1 MNFEDILAH
10 FHNVSRNGGQCRA
23 NCPACGDT
31 KQHLYI
37 KQEDGKILFDCKKG
51 CAFTDIIRAVGLTEP
66 DCFPEKE
73 VKGRWTLLREHI
85 YTDEKGANIAKKQ
98 IYDKGDGK
106 TAVWY
111 RLERGQY
118 IKGLNGTKLPLY
130 HLHKLVSSASDTVV
144 IVEGEKDVETAEKM
158 GFTATT
164 SPNGA
169 GAKWRDEYCPFFTG
183 KNVCIVMDN
192 DEAGEGYGY
201 GAAAKI
207 RKYANAVKLIRS
219 ADIYPSLKPKG
230 DISDIAAEI
239 GIEETKRLLTE
250 AVGRTNS
257 YVPPAPQTAEKVN
270 RELENAAPVNELIAE
285 RLAKLR
291 PHERFSCN
299 DKGNG
304 QLFAEVFKDVCR
316 YNVTAKEWYVYRDG
330 YWQADTGG
338 MIAMRYAKE
347 LHTALVHYGS
357 NITDESRQKVYL
369 ENVAKLAQRRY
380 RETMLKDAQD
390 GYFVKSED
398 FDRNEWLFNCIN
410 GTYDLRQGFFRKH
423 NPKDLISKISNV
435 VYDENARSDTFGKF
449 IGTVMCGSTA
459 KIRYLQK
466 AFGYSLTGDTSQEC
480 FFILYG
486 ATSRN
491 GKGTLMETMSY
502 MMGNERGYAM
512 AAAPETFAGKQNKD
526 SRQASGDIARLKG
539 VRFLN
544 SSEPSKKMV
553 FDAALLKTLTG
564 RDTITAR
571 HLHEREFQFVPSF
584 KLFINTNYLPHVN
597 DDTLFA
603 SDRVNVITF
612 DRHFGDDE
620 RDPELKEK
628 LKSQENIS
636 GLFNWCLEGLRLYKA
651 EGLKRPE
658 EIAAATAEYQ
668 NSSDRQAMFINE
680 CLISSEGSVCKSS
693 DVFNIYRSWC
703 QANGY
708 YPENKSNFMAGFR
721 NKNLLHDTG
730 RINGNTYHNVILGY
744 TIDPDYYAD
753 PNSESEQQWE
763 DIPL

>member
-1 MNFEDILAH
+1 MNFEDILSH
-10 FHNVSRNGGQCRA
+10 FRHISGNGGQYRA
-23 NCPACGDT
+23 DCPACGDA

-37 KQEDGKILFDCKKG
+37 KQEGGKVLFDCKKG
-51 CAFTDIIRAVGLTEP
+51 CTFSDIIHAAGLSES

-73 VKGRWTLLREHI
+73 HKNKWTLLREHI
-85 YTDEKGANIAKKQ
+85 YTDKKGASIAKKQ
-98 IYDKGDGK
+98 IYDTGKGK
-106 TAVWY
+106 TAIWY

-130 HLHKLVSSASDTVV
+130 HLHKLVSSSSETIVV
-144 IVEGEKDVETAEKM
+144 VEGEKDVETAEKM

-169 GAKWRDEYCPFFTG
+169 GAKWRDEYCPYFSG
-183 KNVCIVMDN
+183 KNVCIIMDN
-192 DEAGEGYGY
+192 DEPGEGYGC

-207 RKYANAVKLIRS
+207 RKYAKAVKLIRS

-239 GIEETKRLLTE
+239 GIEETKRLIME
-250 AVGRTNS
+250 AAAKTDK
-257 YVPPAPQTAEKVN
+257 YVPPAPQTAENIN
-270 RELENAAPVNELIAE
+270 RELESNTPVNDLIAE

-347 LHTALVHYGS
+347 LHTALVHYGT

-390 GYFVKSED
+390 GYFIKSED
-398 FDRNEWLFNCIN
+398 FDRNEWLFNCVN
-410 GTYDLRQGFFRKH
+410 GTYDLRQGYFRPH

-435 VYDENARSDTFGKF
+435 VYDENASSAEFEKF

-544 SSEPSKKMV
+544 SSEPSKRMV

-612 DRHFGDDE
+612 NKHFGDDE

-628 LKSQENIS
+628 LKTQENIS

-658 EIAAATAEYQ
+658 EVASATAEYQ
-668 NSSDRQAMFINE
+668 NSSDRQAMFMNE
-680 CLISSEGSVCKSS
+680 CLIASEGSICKSS
-693 DVFNIYRSWC
+693 DVFNVYRSWC

-730 RINGNTYHNVILGY
+730 RINGNTYHNVIFGY
-744 TIDPDYYAD
+744 KIDPDYYAD
-753 PNSESEQQWE
+753 PTSESEQQWE
-763 DIPL
+763 DVPL

>member
-1 MNFEDILAH
+1 MNFEDILSH
-10 FHNVSRNGGQCRA
+10 FRSVSGNGGQYRA
-23 NCPACGDT
+23 DCPACGDT

-37 KQEDGKILFDCKKG
+37 KQEGGKVLFDCKKG
-51 CAFTDIIRAVGLTEP
+51 CTFSDIIHAAGLSES

-73 VKGRWTLLREHI
+73 QKSKWTLLREHI
-85 YTDEKGANIAKKQ
+85 YTDEKGASIAKKQ
-98 IYDKGDGK
+98 IYNTGNGK

-118 IKGLNGTKLPLY
+118 VKGLNGIKLPLY
-130 HLHKLVSSASDTVV
+130 HLHKLVASASGTVV
-144 IVEGEKDVETAEKM
+144 IVEGEKDVETVERM

-169 GAKWRDEYCPFFTG
+169 GAKWREEYCPYFSG
-183 KNVCIVMDN
+183 KNVCIIMDN
-192 DEAGEGYGY
+192 DEAGEGYGH
-201 GAAAKI
+201 GAAAKV
-207 RKYANAVKLIRS
+207 RKYAKAVKLIRS
-219 ADIYPSLKPKG
+219 ADIYPSVQPKG
-230 DISDIAAEI
+230 DISDIAAAVGMAEA
-239 GIEETKRLLTE
+239 KRLLTE
-250 AVGRTNS
+250 AVGKTDEF
-257 YVPPAPQTAEKVN
+257 VPALPQTVEKIN
-270 RELENAAPVNELIAE
+270 QELENELPVNQMIADRLI
-285 RLAKLR
+285 KLR
-291 PHERFSCN
+291 PHEKFSCN

-304 QLFAEVFKDVCR
+304 LLFAEVFKDVCR
-316 YNVTAKEWYVYRDG
+316 YNVTAKEWYVYQNG

-338 MIAMRYAKE
+338 MIVMRYAKE
-347 LHTALVHYGS
+347 LHTALVHYGV
-357 NITDESRQKVYL
+357 NITDEIRQKIYL
-369 ENVAKLAQRRY
+369 ENVAKLAQRRF

-398 FDRNEWLFNCIN
+398 FDRNDWLFNCLN
-410 GTYDLRQGFFRKH
+410 GTYDLRSGYFRPH
-423 NPKDLISKISNV
+423 NPKDLISKMSNV
-435 VYDENARSDTFGKF
+435 VYDENAGSAEFEKF
-449 IGTVMCGSTA
+449 ISTIMCGDTS

-491 GKGTLMETMSY
+491 GKGTLMETLSY

-512 AAAPETFAGKQNKD
+512 AAVPETFAGKQNKD

-544 SSEPSKKMV
+544 SSEPSKRMV

-612 DRHFGDDE
+612 DKHFGDDE

-628 LKSQENIS
+628 LKTQDNIS
-636 GLFNWCLEGLRLYKA
+636 GLFNWCLEGLKLYKA

-658 EIAAATAEYQ
+658 EVASATAEYQ
-668 NSSDRQAMFINE
+668 NSSDRLALFIGE
-680 CLISSEGSVCKSS
+680 CLIAEPMTNCKVS
-693 DVFNIYRSWC
+693 DLFGIYREWC

-708 YPENKSNFMAGFR
+708 YAENKTNFMAGLR
-721 NKNLLHDTG
+721 SKNMLHDSGTV
-730 RINGNTYHNVILGY
+730 NGVTYHNVIWGY
-744 TIDPDYYAD
+744 KIDPDCYSS
-753 PNSESEQQWE
+753 SEPEQQWDE
-763 DIPL
+763 VPL

>member
-1 MNFEDILAH
+1 MNFEDILSH
-10 FHNVSRNGGQCRA
+10 FRHISGNGGQYRA
-23 NCPACGDT
+23 DCPACGDT

-37 KQEDGKILFDCKKG
+37 KQEGGKVLFDCKKG
-51 CAFTDIIRAVGLTEP
+51 CTFSDIIHAAGLSES

-73 VKGRWTLLREHI
+73 HKNKWTLLREHI
-85 YTDEKGANIAKKQ
+85 YTDENGANIAKKQ
-98 IYDKGDGK
+98 IYDTGEGK
-106 TAVWY
+106 TAIWY

-118 IKGLNGTKLPLY
+118 IKVLNGTKLPLY
-130 HLHKLVSSASDTVV
+130 HLHKLVSSSSETIVV
-144 IVEGEKDVETAEKM
+144 VEGEKDVETAEKM

-169 GAKWRDEYCPFFTG
+169 GAKWRDEYCPYFSG
-183 KNVCIVMDN
+183 KNVCIIMDN
-192 DEAGEGYGY
+192 DEPGEGYGC

-207 RKYANAVKLIRS
+207 RKYAKAVKLIRS

-239 GIEETKRLLTE
+239 GIEETKRLIME
-250 AVGRTNS
+250 AAAKTDK
-257 YVPPAPQTAEKVN
+257 YVPPAPQTTENIN
-270 RELENAAPVNELIAE
+270 RELESNTPVNDLIAD

-390 GYFVKSED
+390 GYFIKSED
-398 FDRNEWLFNCIN
+398 FDRNEWLFNCVN
-410 GTYDLRQGFFRKH
+410 GTYDLRQGYFRAH
-423 NPKDLISKISNV
+423 NPKDLISKMSNV
-435 VYDENARSDTFGKF
+435 VYDENASSAEFEKF

-612 DRHFGDDE
+612 DKHFGDDE

-628 LKSQENIS
+628 LKAQENIS

-658 EIAAATAEYQ
+658 EVASATAEYQ
-668 NSSDRQAMFINE
+668 NSSDRLALFIGE
-680 CLISSEGSVCKSS
+680 CLIAEPMTNCKVS
-693 DVFNIYRSWC
+693 DVFGIYREWC

-708 YPENKSNFMAGFR
+708 YSENKANFMAGLR
-721 NKNLLHDTG
+721 NKNLLQDTG
-730 RINGNTYHNVILGY
+730 TVNGITCHNVIRGY
-744 TIDPDYYAD
+744 KIDSDYYTS
-753 PNSESEQQWE
+753 SEPEQQW
-763 DIPL
+763 DDVPL